1 MTNWVRLWEDM
12 PTDPKWRVIA
22 KKADVTIS
30 EVIAV
35 FTFMLVKAA
44 DPKHRGRIENWCD
57 EDVAEA
63 LNMDANAI
71 ERIRTHMN
79 GKVLQGSKLT
89 GWEARQPM
97 REDGSADRAR
107 KWREKQK
114 QEVAETERNRT
125 QPNAIER
132 PDTDKNIST
141 NVDNKPR
148 EPSARDILLECLSE
162 KTVSD
167 LIAHRQAKRAK
178 LTPRA
183 ARELVKAFT
192 AFGDAEAA
200 AAEMILRG
208 WTGFKPDWMVQA
220 TSPPGSNLT
229 AFGGKPRE
237 RDLRNVPDNML
248 SADDYWKKRKQ
259 QREWA

>member
-1 MTNWVRLWEDM
+1 MTKWVRLWEDM

-22 KKADVTIS
+22 RRAGRPIS
-30 EVIAV
+30 EVLSV
-35 FTFMLVKAA
+35 FVFMMTNAA
-44 DPKHRGRIENWCD
+44 AGEADGELSGWDD
-57 EDVAEA
+57 EDVAAALDIEA
-63 LNMDANAI
+63 HAV
-71 ERIRTHMN
+71 ESIRQAMQ
-79 GKVLQGSKLT
+79 GKTLEGDRLS
-89 GWEARQPM
+89 GWEKRQPK
-97 REDGSADRAR
+97 REDNSVERTRA
-107 KWREKQK
+107 WRERKK
-114 QEVAETERNRT
+114 DVT
-125 QPNAIER
+125 QRDAPVTQCDA
-132 PDTDKNIST
+132 PDKNRIELST

-192 AFGDAEAA
+192 AYGDAEAA

-220 TSPPGSNLT
+220 TSPPGSNVT

-237 RDLRNVPDNML
+237 RDLRNVPDNLL